1 MQPTFGSRL
10 WTIVFDQY
18 TDMLPEMV
26 SNIVKEDIARWID
39 GVNVKNV
46 EVKVPQSSETS
57 DPRDIYTLYIT
68 VTFEVNVTH
77 QEGSVEI
84 IINSGKV

>member
-1 MQPTFGSRL
+1 
-10 WTIVFDQY
+10 
-18 TDMLPEMV
+18 MLPEMV